1 MGGEEGGG
9 GVGQEGE
16 QEAARRRS
24 IERCPASPGGD
35 NGGGG
40 EGGGGGGG
48 GEEGGEEEGEE
59 EDQEGGAVVEEQA
72 EVDLHRSTETGTFRK
87 DTTRLRS
94 RGLEG
99 VYVTYLR
106 TGVWSMKPG
115 HAYPTWATLIDCAEG
130 GHPPL
135 SHKLRDVG
143 DGEAPDSFCSE
154 LSLKRSPRI
163 TSLPGVTPCT
173 ADVCV

>member
-1 MGGEEGGG
+1 MSGVLHHLGETTE
-9 GVGQEGE
+9 
-16 QEAARRRS
+16 EAEKEEEEEEEERR
-24 IERCPASPGGD
+24 
-35 NGGGG
+35 
-40 EGGGGGGG
+40 
-48 GEEGGEEEGEE
+48 GGEEEGEE
-59 EDQEGGAVVEEQA
+59 EDQEEGAVGEEQA

-143 DGEAPDSFCSE
+143 DGEVPDSFCSE